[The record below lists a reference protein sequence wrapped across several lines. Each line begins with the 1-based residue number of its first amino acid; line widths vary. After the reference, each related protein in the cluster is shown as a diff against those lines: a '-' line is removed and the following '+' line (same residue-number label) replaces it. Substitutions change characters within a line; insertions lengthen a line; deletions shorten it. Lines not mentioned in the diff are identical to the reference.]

1 MRKSI
6 KRKSYKTTKR
16 RRTKKSRQRQR
27 QKGGKFYGQ
36 GTYGAVLGDPRI
48 PCEDEDY
55 EADKIRE
62 KPEISKVI
70 FDESELE
77 KVNKS
82 IELIKARFKHPASL
96 NKYIIV
102 PSRVCNLNKE
112 QMKKHAHVYTKEW
125 SENMDLGGYDVQA
138 ISLKGKHD
146 LNHEMSNIR
155 TLDDVGN
162 FAKGLINV
170 IKGLALLHDKSIVH
184 GDIKLG
190 NIVAMNSTDFRI
202 IDTDEIKPF
211 DKPDEINTE
220 FFYKNFMYVIWPIAT
235 VFTVKPDPSLTK
247 IYNTISA
254 NITSA
259 FNKGSKDALETSY
272 SVLFNDVKSLRPKFA
287 ETMISEK
294 DPNNT
299 DVIKHIHALSEPK
312 RLYPYID
319 RYSFGIILMELL
331 KKYSRLP
338 HTTVD
343 DPFGEEILNIIEKCC
358 FVEHGFKTTT
368 HEIAAMY
375 EELVTTLF

>member
-1 MRKSI
+1 MRKPA
-6 KRKSYKTTKR
+6 TKR
-16 RRTKKSRQRQR
+16 QRNKRRTKTKKLRQRQR
-27 QKGGKFYGQ
+27 QKGGKFYGK
-36 GTYGAVLGDPRI
+36 GTYGVVLGDPRI

-55 EADKIRE
+55 EADKIGE
-62 KPEISKVI
+62 KDEISKVI
-70 FDESELE
+70 FDDSELE
-77 KVNKS
+77 KINNS
-82 IELIKARFKHPASL
+82 IELIKARFKNPAAI

-112 QMKKHAHVYTKEW
+112 QMKKHSNVYTKEW
-125 SENMDLGGYDVQA
+125 SNNTTFYGYDIQA

-146 LNHEMSNIR
+146 LNYEISNIR

-211 DKPDEINTE
+211 DKLDEINTE

-235 VFTVKPDPSLTK
+235 VFTVKPAPSLTK

-254 NITSA
+254 NITSE
-259 FNKGSKDALETSY
+259 FNKGNKDVLETSY
-272 SVLFNDVKSLRPKFA
+272 STLFNDVKSLRPKFA
-287 ETMISEK
+287 ETLISEK

-299 DVIKHIHALSEPK
+299 DVIKRIHALSEPN

-331 KKYSRLP
+331 KIYSRLP
-338 HTTVD
+338 NTTVD
-343 DPFGEEILNIIEKCC
+343 DPFGEEMLNIVEKCC

-368 HEIAAMY
+368 HEIATMY
-375 EELVTTLF
+375 EDFITALF